1 LHLIVLAGASG
12 HLVLQPVSANDA
24 LPFRGAPAGE
34 PKSIPP
40 RISSHLQPDRL
51 LQ

>member
-1 LHLIVLAGASG
+1 LQSIVLAGASG
-12 HLVLQPVSANDA
+12 HLVVEPISANDD
-24 LPFRGAPAGE
+24 LPFSGEPAGE
-34 PKSIPP
+34 PKSVPP